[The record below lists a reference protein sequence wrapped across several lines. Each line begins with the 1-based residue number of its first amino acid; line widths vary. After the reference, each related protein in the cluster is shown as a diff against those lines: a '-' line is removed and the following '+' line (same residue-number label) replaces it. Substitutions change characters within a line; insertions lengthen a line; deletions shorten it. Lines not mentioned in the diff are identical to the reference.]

1 MNKNKTTRIELRPFG
16 GDADF
21 PAMADVANA
30 VFAADGMGWV
40 REPEHIRRDYASFTD
55 FDPARDIVMAETTGE
70 LVGYVRTAHWTTE
83 EDVLAQAQVGFVHP
97 KFRRLGIGS
106 LLLDWIERRQ
116 RDIARM
122 KGAAASVHHVF
133 VTQGEIGRI
142 EMLRR
147 AGYQPVRHI
156 LVMERPSLEDVLEF
170 PLPAGFDVRPVQPE
184 HLRAIFD
191 AHAEALRGHWG
202 VAPPKPGDFER
213 WTQLPSFQPHLWQVA
228 WHTGTDQ
235 VAGQVKPW
243 INAEQNATQNRR
255 RGETEFISVGA
266 PWRRLGL
273 ARALISRALH
283 AQRAAGMTESMLGV
297 DAQNE
302 HHAARLYEACG
313 FQVVRRNSIFRKA
326 IRHSPA

>member
-1 MNKNKTTRIELRPFG
+1 MGRAG
-16 GDADF
+16 
-21 PAMADVANA
+21 VARCSGTFSLEA
-30 VFAADGMGWV
+30 HSPGARAAFAS
-40 REPEHIRRDYASFTD
+40 RESQSPSPGACSPD
-55 FDPARDIVMAETTGE
+55 AETGKMPRHE
-70 LVGYVRTAHWTTE
+70 QEQDGADRAASIWR
-83 EDVLAQAQVGFVHP
+83 G
-97 KFRRLGIGS
+97 RRL
-106 LLLDWIERRQ
+106 
-116 RDIARM
+116 
-122 KGAAASVHHVF
+122 
-133 VTQGEIGRI
+133 
-142 EMLRR
+142 
-147 AGYQPVRHI
+147 RHI

-213 WTQLPSFQPHLWQVA
+213 WTQLPSFQPLWQVA

-313 FQVVRRNSIFRKA
+313 FAVVRRNTIFRKA
-326 IRHSPA
+326 VGHSPA